1 MDGCVGSHLTH
12 IGTANMWKKSGSR
25 HAGKSTDMERM
36 VDKNDMAKSR
46 DMKTP
51 GMEGLEVE
59 SVGGPK
65 PENLPVIGAIG
76 CLSPDSNGDRP
87 SERFRELG
95 PMGLTDAELLSILID
110 RGKGDGSDIELCR
123 KLLSHGKNSLVELGR
138 LSLHSIAGVR
148 GIGMDRAVLLG
159 AAFELGRRRL
169 ATEQLHK
176 PSLNDSAAVARYLQ
190 ARFRDHNHEI
200 FAVVFLNRA
209 NRIIHLEIV
218 SSGGLTGTVADPRII
233 IRKALEVEALGL
245 ILCHNHPSGNLM
257 PSPSDEQLT
266 YKLRDACLLFDIR
279 VLDHVIVSSEGYYSF
294 SDEGLL

>member
-1 MDGCVGSHLTH
+1 M
-12 IGTANMWKKSGSR
+12 KKSTGMR
-25 HAGKSTDMERM
+25 PDHAERM
-36 VDKNDMAKSR
+36 EEERKA
-46 DMKTP
+46 
-51 GMEGLEVE
+51 EEVP
-59 SVGGPK
+59 STLAVA
-65 PENLPVIGAIG
+65 GAIG
-76 CLSPDSNGDRP
+76 CLSPASNGDRP
-87 SERFRELG
+87 MERFKDLG
-95 PMGLTDAELLSILID
+95 PMGLSDAELLSILIG
-110 RGKGDGSDIELCR
+110 RGDGSAIDLCR
-123 KLLSHGKNSLVELGR
+123 ELLSHGKNNLVELGR

-176 PSLNDSAAVARYLQ
+176 PTLNDSAAVARYLQ

-200 FAVVFLNRA
+200 FSVVFMNRA
-209 NRIIHLEIV
+209 NRVIHMEIV

-266 YKLRDACLLFDIR
+266 YKLRDACRLFDIR
-279 VLDHVIVSSEGYYSF
+279 VLDHVIVSSDGYYSF